1 MVPFLM
7 ASAMSTKGIEFSA
20 VKNMVI
26 EPLKNKQ
33 KLEKLLD
40 LKHIF
45 DIVIDYRERH

>member
-33 KLEKLLD
+33 KIRKTFRF
-40 LKHIF
+40 KTHF
-45 DIVIDYRERH
+45 